1 MTISAWYFQL
11 FGKMNHNQMIERNSF
26 LNVKST
32 SKPFWWMGGFYN
44 ACKLCFPQCN
54 RQKPI
59 NPKNPV
65 FALVFV
71 MTLIT
76 QIWRKKLFPLPHHPH
91 FSVSTQLFSNC
102 DRYICNI
109 GIYRHIGNIGI
120 YWYIGKL
127 LQQYWNTF
135 GNT

>member
-1 MTISAWYFQL
+1 
-11 FGKMNHNQMIERNSF
+11 
-26 LNVKST
+26 
-32 SKPFWWMGGFYN
+32 
-44 ACKLCFPQCN
+44 
-54 RQKPI
+54 
-59 NPKNPV
+59 
-65 FALVFV
+65 

-76 QIWRKKLFPLPHHPH
+76 GKSEEEKKLFPLPHQPH
-91 FSVSTQLFSNC
+91 FSLSTQLFSNC

-120 YWYIGKL
+120 YWYICNIGIYWYIGNIGIYWYIGNIGVYGYIGNIGMDWYIGKL

>member
-1 MTISAWYFQL
+1 
-11 FGKMNHNQMIERNSF
+11 
-26 LNVKST
+26 
-32 SKPFWWMGGFYN
+32 MGGFYN

-76 QIWRKKLFPLPHHPH
+76 GKSEEKKLFPLPHQPH

-120 YWYIGKL
+120 YWYIGNIGVYGYIGNIGMDWYIGKL